1 MHKRPYLV
9 SDDWDLFPLGVVHLF
24 ETKKNK
30 LEAANQ
36 ERIAQWGD
44 LFFQLR

>member
-24 ETKKNK
+24 ETKKTNLK
-30 LEAANQ
+30 
-36 ERIAQWGD
+36 
-44 LFFQLR
+44 QLTRRE